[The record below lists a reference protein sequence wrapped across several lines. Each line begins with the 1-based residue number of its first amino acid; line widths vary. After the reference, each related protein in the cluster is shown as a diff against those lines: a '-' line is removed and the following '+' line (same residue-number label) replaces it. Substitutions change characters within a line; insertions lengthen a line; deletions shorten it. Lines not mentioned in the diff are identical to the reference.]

1 MIIETMTMYS
11 QQADDNREKLVI
23 PLFEI
28 VVYPQS
34 RTKLMADKVTGET
47 LLNEMKN
54 SEFIN
59 AIGLTVK
66 SGTKVSDLSEE
77 DLSEE
82 SLYRT
87 GNLLKITYV
96 HPADDGYL
104 VVAKATERVEVV
116 SLYRK
121 HGLFYT
127 TYKPV
132 HDIPDFDEDT
142 EAEVMANIKK
152 TIHEISNKFQGSE
165 QFTRSIDKM
174 DSIDQI
180 IGFVMPYIPVE
191 LAEKQKLL
199 ELPSVRERY
208 LLFLHILTKHKES
221 INLQIEMAK
230 KVTDKISKSNREA
243 MLREQLKVIQEE
255 LNEGDDSV
263 SGDAAYRERIENS
276 TMPEEVKKKALSEL
290 KKLEAGG
297 SHNPEAHVIRNY
309 LDLLLDLPWITEE
322 KKSIDIAEA
331 RRVLESNHNGLEKVK
346 ERIIQHLAVMKLKHE
361 KQGSILLLVGPPGTG
376 KTSLGKSIADALGR
390 KYVRVSLGG
399 VKDEAEIR
407 GHRRT
412 YIGALPGRI
421 IQGMKKAGTKNPVFI
436 LDEVDKLSAS
446 YSGDPASALLEVLDP
461 EQNSTFSDHYLEI
474 PYDLSDVLFIATA
487 NSLASIPWPLLDR
500 METIEIS
507 GYTKNEKL
515 AIAKD
520 HLLPC
525 ILEDHGL
532 DAEKLKIEDEAL
544 KVIIDKYTREAG
556 VRGLKKQLAKT
567 ARFVSEKIVSGKV
580 DLPYVVRAD
589 MLKEILGK
597 EIIRQEE
604 ARKENVPG
612 VVTGLAWTPVGGDI
626 LFIEGTFMPGSGK
639 LTLTGQLGDVMKESA
654 KISLSL
660 VRSRLANTANSFDFT
675 SSDIHIHVP
684 SGATPK
690 DGPSAGIT
698 LFTAL
703 TSLITGR
710 AVDPKLAMTGE
721 ITLSGAVLPVGG
733 IKEKILA
740 AHRAGIKKIIL
751 PKENER
757 DLEDVPEDAR
767 NELKFV
773 PVETIEEVLREALD
787 IDLPRQVVS
796 PYPGNRYAPVHSA

>member
-1 MIIETMTMYS
+1 MYS
-11 QQADDNREKLVI
+11 EQTGENREKLVV
-23 PLFEI
+23 PLFDI
-28 VVYPQS
+28 VVYPKS
-34 RTKLMADKVTGET
+34 RTKLIADKVTGEI

-54 SEFIN
+54 AEFVN

-66 SGTKVSDLSEE
+66 SGTQASE
-77 DLSEE
+77 LSEE
-82 SLYRT
+82 SLYKT
-87 GNLLKITYV
+87 GNLLKITFV
-96 HPADDGYL
+96 QPADDGYL
-104 VVAKATERVEVV
+104 VVAKAIERVEAV
-116 SLYRK
+116 SLYRRN
-121 HGLFYT
+121 GLFYA

-132 HDIPDFDEDT
+132 YDLPDFDEGT
-142 EAEVMANIKK
+142 QTEVMADIKK
-152 TIHEISNKFQGSE
+152 TIHEISNRFQGSE
-165 QFTRSIDKM
+165 QFTRPIDKM

-180 IGFVMPYIPVE
+180 MGFVMPYIPVK

-199 ELPSVRERY
+199 ELASLRERY
-208 LLFLHILTKHKES
+208 LLFLHILTKQKEN

-255 LNEGDDSV
+255 LNGGDESA

-276 TMPEEVKKKALSEL
+276 KMPEEVKKKALGEL

-297 SHNPEAHVIRNY
+297 NHNPEAQVIRNY
-309 LDLLLDLPWITEE
+309 LDLMIDLPWVTEE

-346 ERIIQHLAVMKLKHE
+346 ERIIQHLAVMKLKRE
-361 KQGSILLLVGPPGTG
+361 KQGSILLLTGPPGTG
-376 KTSLGKSIADALGR
+376 KTSLGKSIADSLGR

-412 YIGALPGRI
+412 YVGALPGRI
-421 IQGMKKAGTKNPVFI
+421 IQGMRKAGTKNPVFI

-461 EQNSTFSDHYLEI
+461 EQNSTFSDHYLEV

-487 NSLASIPWPLLDR
+487 NSVASIPWPLLDR

-507 GYTKNEKL
+507 GYTKNEKF
-515 AIAKD
+515 AIARD
-520 HLLPC
+520 HLLPY
-525 ILEDHGL
+525 ILEEHGL

-544 KVIIDKYTREAG
+544 KVIIEKYTREAG

-567 ARFVSEKIVSGKV
+567 ARFVSEKIVSGKT
-580 DLPYVVRAD
+580 DLPYVVKAD

-597 EIIRQEE
+597 EVIRQEE

-626 LFIEGTFMPGSGK
+626 LFIEGTFMPGNGK

-660 VRSRLANTANSFDFT
+660 VRSRLASTANSFDFT

-690 DGPSAGIT
+690 DGPSAGVT

-703 TSLITGR
+703 TSLITGK
-710 AVDPKLAMTGE
+710 AVDPKVAMTGE
-721 ITLSGAVLPVGG
+721 VTLSGAVLPVGG
-733 IKEKILA
+733 IKEKVLA
-740 AHRAGIKKIIL
+740 AHRAGIKKVIL

-773 PVETIEEVLREALD
+773 PVETIEEVLKEALD
-787 IDLPRQVVS
+787 IDLPRPVVS
-796 PYPGNRYAPVHSA
+796 YSGNSFAPVHNA